1 MTQPLIHPPQPRI
14 PAWLWLP
21 YQCYKWLIV
30 VPLLLLSTLVL
41 GTLIMLMCLLGAAD
55 FASRWIA
62 GLWARLNAMV
72 TLMKVDVEGRE
83 HLQPGQS
90 YILAANHLSLVDI
103 YLLYGFTGL
112 DLKWVMKKE
121 LRRVPVLGKAC
132 EMMGHIYVDRSNT
145 EAALQS
151 IEAARER
158 VRDGMCVVFFPE
170 GTRSRTTELRPF
182 KKGAFR
188 MALDLGIPVVPISI
202 HNTQK
207 VLPSDTLD
215 WRPGRVKLIFHEPV
229 QVTPGNLNDITRET
243 RQIIVDALESE
254 SAG

>member
-1 MTQPLIHPPQPRI
+1 MTQPLVHPPQPEI

-41 GTLIMLMCLLGAAD
+41 GTLIMLMCLFGAAD

-62 GLWARLNAMV
+62 GLWARLNAIV

-83 HLQPGQS
+83 RLQPGQS

-170 GTRSRTTELRPF
+170 GTRS
-182 KKGAFR
+182 G
-188 MALDLGIPVVPISI
+188 
-202 HNTQK
+202 
-207 VLPSDTLD
+207 
-215 WRPGRVKLIFHEPV
+215 
-229 QVTPGNLNDITRET
+229 
-243 RQIIVDALESE
+243 
-254 SAG
+254 

>member
-1 MTQPLIHPPQPRI
+1 M
-14 PAWLWLP
+14 
-21 YQCYKWLIV
+21 
-30 VPLLLLSTLVL
+30 LLLSTLVL

-72 TLMKVDVEGRE
+72 TLMKVNVEGRE
-83 HLQPGQS
+83 RLQPGQS
-90 YILAANHLSLVDI
+90 YILVANHLSLVDI

-229 QVTPGNLNDITRET
+229 QVTPENLNDIARET